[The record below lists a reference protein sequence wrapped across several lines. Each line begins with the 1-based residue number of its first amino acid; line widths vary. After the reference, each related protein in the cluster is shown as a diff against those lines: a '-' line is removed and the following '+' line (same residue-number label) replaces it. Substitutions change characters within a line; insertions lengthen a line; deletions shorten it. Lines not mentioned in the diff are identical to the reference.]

1 MNDFCAIMNFKH
13 QLYLFC
19 SYKTEKFKIDK
30 KNSAGSS
37 EAHDTELR
45 CSEYCTCSQL
55 VVGLFLSLLWWEFV
69 CCIAGFHL
77 YHRVGSN

>member
-1 MNDFCAIMNFKH
+1 MSNSSNIMNFKH

-37 EAHDTELR
+37 EAHDKELR

-69 CCIAGFHL
+69 CCNASFHL